1 MGSGMLCLSSRSDIT
16 AAAAAAAATICKP
29 YSLQTTSGY
38 DSTARACMRA
48 GILLLTTFLMKNG
61 IAEKN
66 DLSVVGEVCP
76 RPEYQCWPVIGY
88 RVSLSS
94 LFFPHFYWVNFCN
107 ITQVININIKKLVSQ
122 QVIKNWVIIILIM

>member
-1 MGSGMLCLSSRSDIT
+1 MMGSGMLCLSSRSDIT
-16 AAAAAAAATICKP
+16 AAAAAAVTICKP

-48 GILLLTTFLMKNG
+48 GIFITNDFLNEKRNCR
-61 IAEKN
+61 KN

>member
-94 LFFPHFYWVNFCN
+94 LFFFSIFGNYTSYQYQYYETGFPIGYQIFG
-107 ITQVININIKKLVSQ
+107 
-122 QVIKNWVIIILIM
+122 

>member
-1 MGSGMLCLSSRSDIT
+1 MMGSGMLCLSSRSDIT
-16 AAAAAAAATICKP
+16 AAAAAAVTICKP

-48 GILLLTTFLMKNG
+48 GIFITNDFLNEKRNCR
-61 IAEKN
+61 KN

-94 LFFPHFYWVNFCN
+94 LFFFSIFGNYTSYQYQYYETGFPIGYQIFG
-107 ITQVININIKKLVSQ
+107 
-122 QVIKNWVIIILIM
+122 